1 MRYKF
6 YEPICITT
14 VDRLLR
20 RTLVRFVILIIKVK
34 QSLLVSK
41 VNYREVFFELQWHR
55 DTEGHGGL
63 FLCEIL
69 CLPGSNF
76 LE

>member
-34 QSLLVSK
+34 QSLLVS
-41 VNYREVFFELQWHR
+41 
-55 DTEGHGGL
+55 
-63 FLCEIL
+63 
-69 CLPGSNF
+69 
-76 LE
+76 